1 MSDSILI
8 CDTTALIILEKIGNL
23 SLLKEL
29 FKEVYVTDEVIA
41 EFGSELPDW
50 IKVQNP
56 VDNIRVAIL
65 ETQLDLGEASAI
77 SLALELQ
84 NPLLL
89 IDERKARRI
98 AKQLNLKIIG
108 TLGVLLLAKKENK
121 ILNLKPIIREMR
133 KFGFRLSDKLDKEI
147 LLLANEL

>member
-1 MSDSILI
+1 M
-8 CDTTALIILEKIGNL
+8 
-23 SLLKEL
+23 
-29 FKEVYVTDEVIA
+29 
-41 EFGSELPDW
+41 PDW

-56 VDNIRVAIL
+56 VDNTRVAIL

-121 ILNLKPIIREMR
+121 ILNLKPIIRKMR
-133 KFGFRLSDKLDKEI
+133 KFGFRLSDKFVKEI

>member
-1 MSDSILI
+1 M
-8 CDTTALIILEKIGNL
+8 
-23 SLLKEL
+23 
-29 FKEVYVTDEVIA
+29 
-41 EFGSELPDW
+41 PDW

-56 VDNIRVAIL
+56 VDNTRVAIL

-98 AKQLNLKIIG
+98 AKLLNLKIIG
-108 TLGVLLLAKKENK
+108 TFGVLLLAKKENK

-133 KFGFRLSDKLDKEI
+133 KFGFRLSDKLVKEI

>member
-1 MSDSILI
+1 
-8 CDTTALIILEKIGNL
+8 
-23 SLLKEL
+23 
-29 FKEVYVTDEVIA
+29 
-41 EFGSELPDW
+41 LPDW

-56 VDNIRVAIL
+56 VDNTRVAIL

-121 ILNLKPIIREMR
+121 ILNLKPIIRKMR
-133 KFGFRLSDKLDKEI
+133 KFGFRLSDKFVKEI